1 MENTTDISGDSPTMP
16 PDYLPRNK
24 IYAIIIIPLALIL
37 FFISGANI
45 LGVLLAPPQLIADEI
60 SPALRIFQYL
70 VGLLGASAGLAS
82 GVIAWMSSINVGK
95 FFAAGNYQAAAAAS
109 EKAQKNGKTLPLL
122 IGLYG
127 VWLVFLIVKALF
139 LEK

>member
-1 MENTTDISGDSPTMP
+1 MTNTTDISADSPAMP

-24 IYAIIIIPLALIL
+24 IYAVITIPLAIIL

-45 LGVLLAPPQLIADEI
+45 LGVLFAPPQLIADEI
-60 SPALRIFQYL
+60 SPALRIFQHL
-70 VGLLGASAGLAS
+70 VGLLGASAGLISA
-82 GVIAWMSSINVGK
+82 VIALMSSISVGK
-95 FFAAGNYQAAAAAS
+95 FFAVGNYQAAAAAS

-122 IGLYG
+122 IGLYS
-127 VWLVFLIVKALF
+127 VWLIFLIVKALV